1 MAYWLS
7 DDVLKEWSN
16 RNGFRYGLILCLRMR
31 DIQNNEILSA
41 VSKASE
47 IGRDWHL
54 GLECGSMIDN
64 DVMKPMM
71 EKILSGADVTQS
83 VQEASDALDA
93 VISD

>member
-1 MAYWLS
+1 MLEDA
-7 DDVLKEWSN
+7 
-16 RNGFRYGLILCLRMR
+16 

-83 VQEASDALDA
+83 VQGGIRRAGRGDLRLMSDGR
-93 VISD
+93 